1 MKLYIIRPKTSS
13 VTRSLS
19 LMSRKLTPQSRRMQ
33 AAEVKAFWQQDSVYQ
48 EIQRWIADAREDGV
62 IQIAQAE
69 TVITGTVIVKMT
81 EEEAARMREEL
92 PDADITEDRPIELIQ
107 PEASATDL
115 KTEISQSDL
124 WHLAAINL
132 DNCRQKGYEY
142 TGQDI
147 TIAVLD
153 TGVDG
158 NHPALKGRITKAFTF
173 DAQNYQVLP
182 MNPSVDTHKH
192 GTHVAGLICGNKIG
206 VAPNTN
212 IFSGVII
219 PGGTGNLSDFILAL
233 SWVSQQPEIS
243 IVNISAGFIGYLPD
257 MEIAIESLL
266 LSGILPVC
274 AVGNEGR
281 NRTRSPGNY
290 RDVVSV
296 GSSTIDKRI
305 AGFSGSATLNTGSHQ
320 YQVPNLVAPGKEIY
334 SSIPGDKYEAISGT
348 SMATPIVSGI
358 AALILEEYPNIE
370 VLDLKEELFARCET
384 LQVPQDRQGYG
395 LIQVKL

>member
-19 LMSRKLTPQSRRMQ
+19 LISRKLTPQSRRVQ
-33 AAEVKAFWQQDSVYQ
+33 AVEVKAFWQQDPVYQ
-48 EIQRWIADAREDGV
+48 EIVHWISDAREDD
-62 IQIAQAE
+62 IIPIAQEE

-92 PDADITEDRPIELIQ
+92 PNADISEDRKIELVQ
-107 PEASATDL
+107 PVASATDL

-142 TGQDI
+142 TGKDI

-158 NHPALKGRITKAFTF
+158 NHPALKGKISKAYTF
-173 DAQNYQVLP
+173 DAENDQVLP
-182 MNPSVDTHKH
+182 MNPSSDTHKH
-192 GTHVAGLICGNKIG
+192 GTHVAGLICGDKIG
-206 VAPNTN
+206 IAPSTN

-219 PGGTGNLSDFILAL
+219 PGGTGNLSNFILAL
-233 SWVSQQPEIS
+233 SWVSQQAEVS
-243 IVNISAGFIGYLPD
+243 IVNISAGIIGYLPD
-257 MEIAIESLL
+257 METEIESLL

-305 AGFSGSATLNTGSHQ
+305 SGFSGSATLNIGSHQ
-320 YQVPNLVAPGKEIY
+320 YQVPNLVAPGTNIY
-334 SSIPGDKYEAISGT
+334 SSIPGEKYEAISGT
-348 SMATPIVSGI
+348 SMATPIVSGV
-358 AALILEEYPNIE
+358 AALILEQYPNIE
-370 VLDLKEELFARCET
+370 VLDLREELFNRCET
-384 LQVPQDRQGYG
+384 LQAPSDRQGYG
-395 LIQVKL
+395 LIQVQL

>member
-107 PEASATDL
+107 PEASTTDL

-142 TGQDI
+142 TR
-147 TIAVLD
+147 A
-153 TGVDG
+153 
-158 NHPALKGRITKAFTF
+158 NA
-173 DAQNYQVLP
+173 
-182 MNPSVDTHKH
+182 S
-192 GTHVAGLICGNKIG
+192 
-206 VAPNTN
+206 
-212 IFSGVII
+212 
-219 PGGTGNLSDFILAL
+219 
-233 SWVSQQPEIS
+233 
-243 IVNISAGFIGYLPD
+243 
-257 MEIAIESLL
+257 
-266 LSGILPVC
+266 
-274 AVGNEGR
+274 
-281 NRTRSPGNY
+281 
-290 RDVVSV
+290 
-296 GSSTIDKRI
+296 
-305 AGFSGSATLNTGSHQ
+305 
-320 YQVPNLVAPGKEIY
+320 
-334 SSIPGDKYEAISGT
+334 
-348 SMATPIVSGI
+348 
-358 AALILEEYPNIE
+358 
-370 VLDLKEELFARCET
+370 
-384 LQVPQDRQGYG
+384 
-395 LIQVKL
+395 